1 MTTERKYID
10 PEGQSG
16 PAAPD
21 TPSAPETPSAAD
33 TPSGPGAAG
42 GSSTPGGRSD
52 SADYSQLLDSIKRRM
67 NPGSNTVIIVDD
79 ERAIRRRVA
88 RDISKNDANMV
99 IFEAGN
105 GQEALDKLE
114 EIRQTY
120 KRDPILMVVDLN
132 MPVMDGWTLIATLKK
147 DYEARGESQGIPII
161 VLSSTAGE
169 KGIAFF
175 KKSVHHGKTGYAPL
189 VNIAKESC
197 IDPTKYDA
205 SGEKGLMAWLKYFM
219 GRGSSY

>member
-10 PEGQSG
+10 ADGQG
-16 PAAPD
+16 DAAAPD
-21 TPSAPETPSAAD
+21 APAAA
-33 TPSGPGAAG
+33 GAAG
-42 GSSTPGGRSD
+42 PSNGPGQRSD

-67 NPGSNTVIIVDD
+67 DPGSNTVIIVDD

-147 DYEARGESQGIPII
+147 DYESRGESQGIPII

-169 KGIAFF
+169 KGFVF
-175 KKSVHHGKTGYAPL
+175 KKTVHHGKTGYAPL